1 MAWLGRTERGG
12 EREHHPQPAPSI
24 MAHGTV
30 LQTYMLHEGL
40 GRLEHLSL
48 REGRA
53 IWSGCSLT
61 LSMEMSW
68 NFCPWGCARMEVGR
82 SEVRTPS
89 YLQQVALDLAG
100 LGVEATWELWV
111 QEGRLQLL
119 EMRESL
125 IP

>member
-1 MAWLGRTERGG
+1 
-12 EREHHPQPAPSI
+12 
-24 MAHGTV
+24 
-30 LQTYMLHEGL
+30 
-40 GRLEHLSL
+40 
-48 REGRA
+48 
-53 IWSGCSLT
+53 
-61 LSMEMSW
+61 
-68 NFCPWGCARMEVGR
+68 MEVGR